1 MNDGMLGGERWN
13 KWETLAVVESGNGYM
28 GVHDPFLPGFEDV

>member
-1 MNDGMLGGERWN
+1 MNDRMLGGERWS
-13 KWETLAVVESGNGYM
+13 KWETLAVVESGNGCM

>member
-13 KWETLAVVESGNGYM
+13 KWETAVVESGNGYM